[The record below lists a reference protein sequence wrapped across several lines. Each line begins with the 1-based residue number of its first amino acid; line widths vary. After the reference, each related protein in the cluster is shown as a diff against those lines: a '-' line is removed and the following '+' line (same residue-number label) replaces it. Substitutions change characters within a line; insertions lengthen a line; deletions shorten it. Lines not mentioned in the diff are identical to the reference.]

1 MKYCFLSNNKD
12 KRVIIFN
19 ENIGAPFLARAKKPL
34 CGGINKIM
42 KMIGAKPQNT
52 VLIGDQ
58 VFTDVWTGKRAGI
71 KTILV
76 SPIEDK
82 ETLFFRFKRAMERIV
97 LKNYNG
103 R

>member
-1 MKYCFLSNNKD
+1 
-12 KRVIIFN
+12 
-19 ENIGAPFLARAKKPL
+19 
-34 CGGINKIM
+34 M